1 MTNPKI
7 DLGHICFRVGL
18 MTVKPTV
25 LSNITLDS
33 GMVNK
38 KSWRENTP

>member
-1 MTNPKI
+1 MTSPKI
-7 DLGHICFRVGL
+7 DLEHISFRVGL
-18 MTVKPTV
+18 MTMKPTV

-33 GMVNK
+33 GIMNK